1 MVNLFERSAI
11 NGLELK
17 NRFVRSAT
25 WEGMA
30 DQDGNPT
37 PKLLETMTALAA
49 GGVGLIIT
57 SHTFVSPEGRATPW
71 QLAIDKDERIDGLR
85 KMTDAVHAAGGK
97 IAMQLAHA
105 GAFAAAALSGMP
117 RLVVSPAEGSDPS
130 PQKEMETKDIKA
142 IIVAYAV
149 AAGRA
154 KAAGFDGLQIHAAH
168 GYLLSQF
175 LSPAFN
181 KRRDD
186 YGGDINHRI
195 RIHREICHVIR
206 ETVGKDFPI
215 LIKMNCQDFIENG
228 LTTEDSVAAAKL
240 LVAAGIDAVELS
252 GGTIISGKLS
262 PSRSR
267 INDPEREAYFRE
279 EARAFKGV
287 ISVPLILVGG
297 NRSFEVADQLVEGG
311 TADYI
316 SMSRPF
322 IREPELIRRWQ
333 EGDLRK
339 AACISDNLC
348 FTPALEGRG
357 VYCVTRER
365 ELKKSDVEQS

>member
-1 MVNLFERSAI
+1 MSKLFDKSAI
-11 NGLELK
+11 NSLELK

-30 DQDGNPT
+30 DESGNPT
-37 PKLLETMTALAA
+37 PPLLETMTDLAA

-57 SHTFVSPEGRATPW
+57 SHAFVSPEGRATPW

-85 KMTDAVHAAGGK
+85 KMTDAVHEAGGR
-97 IAMQLAHA
+97 IAVQLSHA
-105 GAFAAAALSGMP
+105 GAFAASSLSGMP
-117 RLVVSPAEGSDPS
+117 RLVASPAVGSDLS
-130 PQKEMETKDIKA
+130 PQKEMEGRDVKA
-142 IIVAYAV
+142 LITAYAE

-154 KAAGFDGLQIHAAH
+154 KAAGFDGLQIHSAH

-181 KRRDD
+181 RRSDK
-186 YGGDINHRI
+186 YGGNIDNRS
-195 RIHREICHVIR
+195 RIHREICHTIR
-206 ETVGKDFPI
+206 EVVGKYFPL
-215 LIKMNCQDFIENG
+215 LIKINGQDFVENG
-228 LTTEDSVAAAKL
+228 LTADDAASAVRLMAAAG
-240 LVAAGIDAVELS
+240 VDAVELS
-252 GGTIISGKLS
+252 GGTIVSGKLS
-262 PSRSR
+262 PSRTR
-267 INDPEREAYFRE
+267 INAPEREAYFRE
-279 EARAFKGV
+279 EAQKLHDAV
-287 ISVPLILVGG
+287 SLPLILVGG
-297 NRSFEVADQLVEGG
+297 NRSFEVADLLIADG

-339 AACISDNLC
+339 AECISDNLC

-365 ELKKSDVEQS
+365 ELQKG

>member
-1 MVNLFERSAI
+1 MSKLFENSAI
-11 NGLELK
+11 NSLELK

-30 DQDGNPT
+30 DQEGNPT
-37 PKLLETMTALAA
+37 PKLLETMANLAG

-57 SHTFVSPEGRATPW
+57 SHSFVSPEGRATPW
-71 QLAIDKDERIDGLR
+71 QLAIDKDECIDGLR
-85 KMTDAVHAAGGK
+85 KMTDSVHAAGGR
-97 IAMQLAHA
+97 IAIQLAHA
-105 GAFAAAALSGMP
+105 GAFAAAAISGLP
-117 RLVVSPAEGSDPS
+117 RLVVSKAESGDPS
-130 PQKEMETKDIKA
+130 PQKEIEGKDIKA
-142 IIVAYAV
+142 IVTAYAE

-181 KRRDD
+181 KRRDK
-186 YGGDINHRI
+186 YGGDINNRA
-195 RIHREICHVIR
+195 RIHRDICNAVR
-206 ETVGKDFPI
+206 EAVGKHFPI
-215 LIKMNCQDFIENG
+215 LVKINGQDFIEQG
-228 LTTEDSVAAAKL
+228 LTTEDAATAIRLLAAAG
-240 LVAAGIDAVELS
+240 VDAVELS
-252 GGTIISGKLS
+252 GGTIVSGRLS
-262 PSRSR
+262 PSRTR
-267 INDPEREAYFRE
+267 INTPEREAYFRA
-279 EARAFKGV
+279 EARIVRDAV
-287 ISVPLILVGG
+287 DLPLILVGG
-297 NRSFEVADQLVEGG
+297 NRSFEVSDLLVADG

-333 EGDLRK
+333 GGDRQP

-348 FTPALEGRG
+348 FTPALEGQG

-365 ELKKSDVEQS
+365 ELQKKQA

>member
-1 MVNLFERSAI
+1 MGRLFENSAI

-57 SHTFVSPEGRATPW
+57 SHTFISPEGRATPW
-71 QLAIDKDERIDGLR
+71 QLAIDKDERIDGLK
-85 KMTDAVHAAGGK
+85 KMTDAVHAAGGR
-97 IAMQLAHA
+97 IAVQLAHA

-117 RLVVSPAEGSDPS
+117 RLVVSPAEGSDTS
-130 PQKEMETKDIKA
+130 PQKEMDGRDIKA
-142 IIVAYAV
+142 FIAAYA
-149 AAGRA
+149 AAAQRA
-154 KAAGFDGLQIHAAH
+154 KAAGFDGLQIHSAH

-181 KRRDD
+181 RRRDE
-186 YGGDINHRI
+186 YGGDIDNRS
-195 RIHREICHVIR
+195 RIHREICHAIR
-206 ETVGKDFPI
+206 DMVGKDFPL
-215 LIKMNCQDFIENG
+215 LIKINGRDFIENG
-228 LTTEDSVAAAKL
+228 LTADDAALAVRSLAAAG
-240 LVAAGIDAVELS
+240 VDAVELS

-267 INDPEREAYFRE
+267 INAPEREAYFRE
-279 EARAFKGV
+279 EAQKLREAV
-287 ISVPLILVGG
+287 NLPLILVGG
-297 NRSFEVADQLVEGG
+297 NRSFQVSDLLVADG

-339 AACISDNLC
+339 AECISDNLC
-348 FTPALEGRG
+348 FAPALEGRG

-365 ELKKSDVEQS
+365 ELQKG

>member
-1 MVNLFERSAI
+1 MSKLFANSAI
-11 NGLELK
+11 NNLELK

-37 PKLLETMTALAA
+37 AKLLETMTALAA

-57 SHTFVSPEGRATPW
+57 SHSFVSPEGRATPW
-71 QLAIDKDERIDGLR
+71 QLAIDKDDRIDGLR
-85 KMTDAVHAAGGK
+85 KMTDLVHAAGGR
-97 IAMQLAHA
+97 IAVQLAHA
-105 GAFAAAALSGMP
+105 GTFAAAALSGMP
-117 RLVVSPAEGSDPS
+117 RLVVSKAESSDPS
-130 PQKEMETKDIKA
+130 PQKEMEGKDIKA
-142 IIVAYAV
+142 IVTAYAE

-181 KRRDD
+181 KRHDG
-186 YGGDINHRI
+186 YGGDISNRI
-195 RIHREICHVIR
+195 RIHRDICHTIR
-206 ETVGKDFPI
+206 EAVGRHFPI
-215 LIKMNCQDFIENG
+215 LIKINGQDFIENG
-228 LTTEDSVAAAKL
+228 LTTEDAATTVRMLAAAG
-240 LVAAGIDAVELS
+240 VDAVELS
-252 GGTIISGKLS
+252 GGTIVSGKLS
-262 PSRSR
+262 PSRTR
-267 INDPEREAYFRE
+267 ISAPEREAYFRA
-279 EARAFKGV
+279 EARIVRDAV
-287 ISVPLILVGG
+287 NLPLILVGG
-297 NRSFEVADQLVEGG
+297 NRSFEVADLLATDG

-333 EGDLRK
+333 EGDRRP

-365 ELKKSDVEQS
+365 ELQKSDFEQS

>member
-1 MVNLFERSAI
+1 MSKLFENSAI
-11 NGLELK
+11 NGLEMK

-37 PKLLETMTALAA
+37 PKLLETITALAA

-57 SHTFVSPEGRATPW
+57 SHAFVSPEGRATPW
-71 QLAIDKDERIDGLR
+71 QLAVDRDERIDGLR
-85 KMTDAVHAAGGK
+85 KMTDSVHAAGGR
-97 IAMQLAHA
+97 IAVQLAHA
-105 GAFAAAALSGMP
+105 GAFAAAALSGQP
-117 RLVVSPAEGSDPS
+117 RLVVSKAESSDPS
-130 PQKEMETKDIKA
+130 PQKEIEGTDIKA
-142 IIVAYAV
+142 IILAYAD

-154 KAAGFDGLQIHAAH
+154 KDAGFDGLQLHAAH

-181 KRRDD
+181 KRRDV
-186 YGGDINHRI
+186 YGGDIGNRVRI
-195 RIHREICHVIR
+195 LREICHAVR
-206 ETVGKDFPI
+206 ETVGKHFPI
-215 LIKMNCQDFIENG
+215 LIKINGQDFIENG
-228 LTTEDSVAAAKL
+228 LTTEDAATAVRMLAAAG
-240 LVAAGIDAVELS
+240 VDAVELS
-252 GGTIISGKLS
+252 GGTIVSGKLS
-262 PSRSR
+262 PSRTR
-267 INDPEREAYFRE
+267 ISAPEREAYFRA
-279 EARAFKGV
+279 EARIVRDAV
-287 ISVPLILVGG
+287 NLPLILVGG
-297 NRSFEVADQLVEGG
+297 NRSFEVADLLVTDG

-333 EGDLRK
+333 EGDRSP

-365 ELKKSDVEQS
+365 ELQKNEA

>member
-1 MVNLFERSAI
+1 MGNLFGKSAI

-49 GGVGLIIT
+49 GGVGLSIT
-57 SHTFVSPEGRATPW
+57 SHAFVSPDGRATPW

-85 KMTDAVHAAGGK
+85 KMTDAVHAAGGR
-97 IAMQLAHA
+97 IAVQLAHA

-142 IIVAYAV
+142 IIEAYAV
-149 AAGRA
+149 AAERA

-186 YGGDINHRI
+186 YGGDIRHRV
-195 RIHREICHVIR
+195 RIHREICHTIR

-215 LIKMNCQDFIENG
+215 LIKMNCRDFIENG

-252 GGTIISGKLS
+252 GGTIISGKFS

-267 INDPEREAYFRE
+267 INDPGKEAYFRE
-279 EARAFKGV
+279 EARAFKDA
-287 ISVPLILVGG
+287 IRVPLILVGG

-339 AACISDNLC
+339 AECISDNLC

-365 ELKKSDVEQS
+365 ELQKQQA

>member
-1 MVNLFERSAI
+1 MGKLFENSFI
-11 NGLELK
+11 GGLELK

-37 PKLLETMTALAA
+37 PKLMKTMTALAA

-57 SHTFVSPEGRATPW
+57 SHAFVSPEGRATPW
-71 QLAIDKDERIDGLR
+71 QLAIEKDERIDGLR
-85 KMTDAVHAAGGK
+85 KMTDAVHAAGGR
-97 IAMQLAHA
+97 IAVQLAHA
-105 GAFAAAALSGMP
+105 GTFAAAALSGMP

-130 PQKEMETKDIKA
+130 PQKEMDGKDIKA
-142 IIVAYAV
+142 VIAAYAA

-154 KAAGFDGLQIHAAH
+154 KAAGFDGLQIHSAH

-181 KRRDD
+181 QRQDE
-186 YGGDINHRI
+186 YGGDIGNRS
-195 RIHREICHVIR
+195 RIHREICHAIR
-206 ETVGKDFPI
+206 EMVGKDFPL
-215 LIKMNCQDFIENG
+215 LIKINGRDFIENG
-228 LTTEDSVAAAKL
+228 LTADDAALAVRLLAAAG
-240 LVAAGIDAVELS
+240 VDAVELS
-252 GGTIISGKLS
+252 GGTIVSGKLS

-267 INDPEREAYFRE
+267 INAPEREAYFRE
-279 EARAFKGV
+279 EAQKLREAV
-287 ISVPLILVGG
+287 NLPLILVGG
-297 NRSFEVADQLVEGG
+297 NRSFEVADLLVADG

-316 SMSRPF
+316 SMSRPL

-339 AACISDNLC
+339 AECISDNLC
-348 FTPALEGRG
+348 FAPALEGRG

-365 ELKKSDVEQS
+365 ELQKG

>member
-1 MVNLFERSAI
+1 MGNLFENSAI
-11 NGLELK
+11 GGLELK

-57 SHTFVSPEGRATPW
+57 SHAFVSPEGRATPW

-85 KMTDAVHAAGGK
+85 KMTDAVHAAGGR

-117 RLVVSPAEGSDPS
+117 RLVVSKAEGSDPS
-130 PQKEMETKDIKA
+130 PQKEMEGRDIRA
-142 IIVAYAV
+142 VIDAYAI

-154 KAAGFDGLQIHAAH
+154 KAAGFDGLQIHSAH

-181 KRRDD
+181 RRGDK
-186 YGGDINHRI
+186 YGGDISNRS
-195 RIHREICHVIR
+195 RIHREICHTIR
-206 ETVGKDFPI
+206 DVVGKHFPL
-215 LIKMNCQDFIENG
+215 LIKINGRDFIENG
-228 LTTEDSVAAAKL
+228 LTADDAATAVRL
-240 LVAAGIDAVELS
+240 MTAAGVDAVELS
-252 GGTIISGKLS
+252 GGTIVSGKLS

-267 INDPEREAYFRE
+267 INAPEREAYFRE
-279 EARAFKGV
+279 EAQKLREAV
-287 ISVPLILVGG
+287 NLPLILVGG
-297 NRSFEVADQLVEGG
+297 NRSFEVSDLLVADG

-322 IREPELIRRWQ
+322 IREPGLIRRWQ

-339 AACISDNLC
+339 AECISDNLC
-348 FTPALEGRG
+348 FAPALEGRG

-365 ELKKSDVEQS
+365 ELQKKEA

>member
-1 MVNLFERSAI
+1 MGTLFENSAI

-30 DQDGNPT
+30 DQDGNAT
-37 PKLLETMTALAA
+37 PKLLETMTTLAA

-57 SHTFVSPEGRATPW
+57 SHAFVSHEGRATPW
-71 QLAIDKDERIDGLR
+71 QLAIDRDERIDGLR
-85 KMTDAVHAAGGK
+85 KMTDAVHAAGGR
-97 IAMQLAHA
+97 IAVQLAHA

-117 RLVVSPAEGSDPS
+117 RLVVSSAESADTS
-130 PQKEMETKDIKA
+130 PQKEMDGKDIKA
-142 IIVAYAV
+142 IIEAYA
-149 AAGRA
+149 AAAVRA
-154 KAAGFDGLQIHAAH
+154 KAAGFDGLQIHSAH

-181 KRRDD
+181 KRRDK
-186 YGGDINHRI
+186 YGGDIKNRV
-195 RIHREICHVIR
+195 RIHRDICHTIR
-206 ETVGKDFPI
+206 ESVGRHVPI
-215 LIKMNCQDFIENG
+215 LIKINGQDFIENG
-228 LTTEDSVAAAKL
+228 LTTNDSIAAAKL
-240 LVAAGIDAVELS
+240 LVTAGIDAVELS
-252 GGTIISGKLS
+252 GGTIVSGKLS

-267 INDPEREAYFRE
+267 INAPDKEAYFRE
-279 EARAFKGV
+279 EAQAFKETL
-287 ISVPLILVGG
+287 SVPVILVGG
-297 NRSFEVADQLVEGG
+297 NRSVEVADQLIKSG

-322 IREPELIRRWQ
+322 IREPELICRWQ
-333 EGDLRK
+333 KGDRRP

-348 FTPALEGRG
+348 FAPALEGRG

-365 ELKKSDVEQS
+365 ELQKQSA

>member
-1 MVNLFERSAI
+1 MSKLFEKSAI

-37 PKLLETMTALAA
+37 PKLLETMTSLAA

-57 SHTFVSPEGRATPW
+57 SHAFVSPEGRATPW

-85 KMTDAVHAAGGK
+85 KMTDAVHAAGGR
-97 IAMQLAHA
+97 IAVQLAHA
-105 GAFAAAALSGMP
+105 GSFAASALSGMP
-117 RLVVSPAEGSDPS
+117 RLVASPAEGPDTS
-130 PQKEMETKDIKA
+130 PQKEMDSKDIKA
-142 IIVAYAV
+142 VIAAYA
-149 AAGRA
+149 AASGRA
-154 KAAGFDGLQIHAAH
+154 KAAGFDGLQLHSAH

-181 KRRDD
+181 RRRDE
-186 YGGDINHRI
+186 YGGEIDNRS
-195 RIHREICHVIR
+195 RIHREICHAIR
-206 ETVGKDFPI
+206 ETVGKDFPL
-215 LIKMNCQDFIENG
+215 LIKINGRDFIENG
-228 LTTEDSVAAAKL
+228 LTADDAAMAVRSLAAAG
-240 LVAAGIDAVELS
+240 VDAVERS
-252 GGTIISGKLS
+252 GGTIVSGKLS

-267 INDPEREAYFRE
+267 INAPEREAYFRE
-279 EARAFKGV
+279 EAQKLREAV
-287 ISVPLILVGG
+287 NLPLILVGG
-297 NRSFEVADQLVEGG
+297 NRSFEVADLLVADG

-316 SMSRPF
+316 AMSRPF
-322 IREPELIRRWQ
+322 IREPGLIRRWQ

-339 AACISDNLC
+339 AECISDNLC

-365 ELKKSDVEQS
+365 ELQKG